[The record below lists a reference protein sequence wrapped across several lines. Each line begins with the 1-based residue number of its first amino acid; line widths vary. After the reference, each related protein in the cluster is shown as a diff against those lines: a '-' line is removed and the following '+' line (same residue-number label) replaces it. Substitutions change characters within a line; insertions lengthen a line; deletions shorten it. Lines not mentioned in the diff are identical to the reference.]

1 MLWVVEAWRGLA
13 ALMVLWAHWGL
24 PLGWPMGP
32 MAFAFTGVDLF
43 FVLSGFV
50 FAPSM
55 LERAPQALAAYG
67 LRRLTRIYPAY
78 LAALALYMALAWQ
91 AGKSLLYLPE
101 HVLMAHV
108 QSREMAFYYNP
119 VFWSLPAEL
128 SFYLLVPLLGRLL
141 AGIDPARQGRSW
153 AALFA
158 LALAMRLGLLWQADG
173 AAQNPAYVLLNHL
186 PGLLVEFWLG
196 TWVWRHWQ
204 ATGRPK
210 GTQESERPAY
220 ADALLG
226 LAGLLGWL
234 ALAALL
240 RALQSRSDVPDW
252 RNGQLGLAAA
262 ACFAAMLRASLRLP
276 ATRLGLWAGR
286 WGGGLSYSM
295 YLLHIAWLTPAMAWA
310 ALWGPAAGTA
320 LALAGLLLSCL
331 ALHGLVEEPARRWGR
346 RMAQRWEQA
355 RKGATE
361 AGSGGAPGS

>member
-13 ALMVLWAHWGL
+13 ALMVVWAHWGV

-50 FAPSM
+50 FAPAL
-55 LERAPQALAAYG
+55 LERAAPSLAAFG
-67 LRRLTRIYPAY
+67 LRRLARIYPAY
-78 LAALALYMALAWQ
+78 LVALGLYVALAWL
-91 AGKSLLYLPE
+91 AGKPLLYLPE

-119 VFWSLPAEL
+119 VFWSLPAEV
-128 SFYLLVPLLGRLL
+128 SFYLLVPLLGWLL
-141 AGIDPARQGRSW
+141 VKTDPIRQVRRW
-153 AALFA
+153 AALLVLALTMRFA
-158 LALAMRLGLLWQADG
+158 LLYLADG
-173 AAQNPAYVLLNHL
+173 AAQNLAYVLLSHL
-186 PGLLVEFWLG
+186 PGLLAEFLIG
-196 TWVWRHWQ
+196 TWVWRHWRT
-204 ATGRPK
+204 TGALNGSQGHRRPV
-210 GTQESERPAY
+210 S

-234 ALAALL
+234 ALATLFQ
-240 RALQSRSDVPDW
+240 ALQSRSDTPDW

-276 ATRLGLWAGR
+276 ATRFGHWASQ
-286 WGGGLSYSM
+286 WGGRLSYSM
-295 YLLHIAWLTPAMAWA
+295 YLLHMAWLSPAVAWSA
-310 ALWGPAAGTA
+310 QWGRPGGTA

-346 RMAQRWEQA
+346 RTARRWEESRAQGTTQA
-355 RKGATE
+355 
-361 AGSGGAPGS
+361 SGGALGP